1 MNIFVLH
8 WKPRKAAR
16 WHVDKH
22 ICKMIIETCQLL
34 YTAHWI
40 HFYPHLKQYKSAVAL
55 SKAQKQLS
63 VPEYML
69 SAPICQ
75 TTKEPTYRPC
85 HIFHPCAKWTRA
97 CNGNY
102 RWLAT
107 LGRELAREYRFRFHK
122 EHSCEAHVEWLY
134 ANMPPTI
141 QRFPRRPFVM
151 AMAPEYKNSKNPIV
165 SYRHYYRTAKK
176 ELLKYTG
183 RHPPHWLAV
192 TTARPSA
199 TVSSMSA
206 ATVSAARPFVSSIS
220 S

>member
-16 WHVDKH
+16 WQVDKH
-22 ICKMIIETCQLL
+22 IIKMILETCQLL

-40 HFYPHLKQYKSAVAL
+40 LFYPELRQYKSAVAL

-63 VPEYML
+63 VPDYML
-69 SAPICQ
+69 SAPMCQ

-85 HIFHPCAKWTRA
+85 HTYHPCAKWTRA

-141 QRFPRRPFVM
+141 QRYPRRPFVM
-151 AMAPEYKNSKNPIV
+151 AMAPEYQISKNPIV

-176 ELLKYTG
+176 EFLKYTG

-192 TTARPSA
+192 STSMTARSTA
-199 TVSSMSA
+199 MTARSTAMTASMSA
-206 ATVSAARPFVSSIS
+206 MSTA
-220 S
+220 